1 MSTVTKCPL
10 EKCSVAHFSPTFP
23 KSGRPFFVLFR
34 KVFPLLSIGLVSGS
48 HDAVCG
54 SMETSGKAS
63 SEEPHLLLELLLLP
77 LRQPVE
83 GSHGHPEHT
92 VELLWR
98 EVALGQG
105 EEEEEEG
112 SRRWRRGS
120 EEEKEEM
127 RRSRGG
133 GGRGGGD
140 EERRKR
146 RRRKK
151 KIYFIDP

>member
-1 MSTVTKCPL
+1 
-10 EKCSVAHFSPTFP
+10 
-23 KSGRPFFVLFR
+23 
-34 KVFPLLSIGLVSGS
+34 
-48 HDAVCG
+48 
-54 SMETSGKAS
+54 METSGKAS

-77 LRQPVE
+77 LSQPVE

-105 EEEEEEG
+105 EEEKEG

-120 EEEKEEM
+120 EEKEEEM